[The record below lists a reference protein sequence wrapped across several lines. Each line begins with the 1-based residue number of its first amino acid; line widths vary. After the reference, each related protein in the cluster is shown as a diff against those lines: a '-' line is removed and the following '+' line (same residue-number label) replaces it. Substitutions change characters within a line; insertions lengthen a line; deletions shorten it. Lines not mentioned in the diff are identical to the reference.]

1 MAKDKDMPEFRLIP
15 HASKSQQST
24 EGLASTGAGENQHV
38 KTVGCVVV
46 ESASQQLNQLLLPL
60 PRFDF
65 GITAAC
71 RQREGRD
78 FDDVTAEDES
88 F

>member
-1 MAKDKDMPEFRLIP
+1 MAKDKDMPEFRFIP
-15 HASKSQQST
+15 HASKSQQSSQ
-24 EGLASTGAGENQHV
+24 GLASTGASEDQHV
-38 KTVGCVVV
+38 TTVGGVVV
-46 ESASQQLNQLLLPL
+46 ESTSQQLNQLLLPL
-60 PRFDF
+60 PRFDL

-78 FDDVTAEDES
+78 FDDSTAEDES

>member
-1 MAKDKDMPEFRLIP
+1 M
-15 HASKSQQST
+15 
-24 EGLASTGAGENQHV
+24 
-38 KTVGCVVV
+38 TVGCVVV
-46 ESASQQLNQLLLPL
+46 ESTSQQLNQLLLPL
-60 PRFDF
+60 PRLDF